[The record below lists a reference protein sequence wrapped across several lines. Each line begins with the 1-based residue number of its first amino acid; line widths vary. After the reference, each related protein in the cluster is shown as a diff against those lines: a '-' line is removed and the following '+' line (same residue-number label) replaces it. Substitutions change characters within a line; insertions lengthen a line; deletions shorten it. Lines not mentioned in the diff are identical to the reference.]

1 MIDMSLIR
9 YQKPETNWSVAPL
22 RQIFNLRGDI
32 NQVFDRMFQ
41 FPFDLTRDNQFM
53 GGWVPAIDLYEN
65 KDVLTVK
72 AELPG
77 MKKSDIEVSLH
88 DNLLTISGERKQ
100 ESKEQ
105 SSEYRTERFVG
116 RFQRT
121 FTLPTQVNAEKIT
134 AAYEDGVLTV
144 VMPKAEA
151 VKPKLIP
158 VTVK

>member
-1 MIDMSLIR
+1 MSLIR

-22 RQIFNLRGDI
+22 RQMLNLRGDI

-41 FPFDLTRDNQFM
+41 SPFDLTRDNQFM
-53 GGWVPAIDLYEN
+53 EGWVPAIDLYEN
-65 KDVLTVK
+65 KDALTVK

-77 MKKSDIEVSLH
+77 MKKSEIEVSLH

-100 ESKEQ
+100 EQKEKA
-105 SSEYRTERFVG
+105 SEYRTERFVG

-134 AAYEDGVLTV
+134 ATYADGVLTV
-144 VMPKAEA
+144 VMPKAEEA
-151 VKPKLIP
+151 KPKQIP